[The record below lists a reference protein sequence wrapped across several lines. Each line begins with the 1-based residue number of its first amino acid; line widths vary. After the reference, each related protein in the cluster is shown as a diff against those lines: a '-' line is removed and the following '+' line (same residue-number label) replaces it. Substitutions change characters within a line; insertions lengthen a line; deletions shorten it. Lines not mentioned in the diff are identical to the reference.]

1 MYRLHLGAWNG
12 TLASRQFL
20 SSESHTS
27 RAAAIASFEEIK
39 EWWTKSGYKP
49 YACILVSPD
58 DKEEELS

>member
-1 MYRLHLGAWNG
+1 MYRLHLGAWDG

-20 SSESHTS
+20 SPESYPS
-27 RAAAIASFEEIK
+27 RESAIASFEASK
-39 EWWTKSGYKP
+39 KWWAMSGCKP